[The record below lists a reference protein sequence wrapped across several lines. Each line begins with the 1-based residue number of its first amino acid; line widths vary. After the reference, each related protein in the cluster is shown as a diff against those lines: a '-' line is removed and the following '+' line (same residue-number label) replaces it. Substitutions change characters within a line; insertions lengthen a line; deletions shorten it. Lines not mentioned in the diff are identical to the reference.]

1 MANPVSWFEIATFDI
16 ERAKTFYEKVFLR
29 KFKYMEVNGEKLYIF
44 DADYEGYGSGGA
56 LIESKTF
63 KPSTESGIIIYFSS
77 EDVAIEAARVE
88 DAGGKLIQGKTSLG
102 DPGFIA
108 QFVDTE
114 GNKIGLYS
122 GK

>member
-1 MANPVSWFEIATFDI
+1 MTNPVSWFEIATSNL
-16 ERAKTFYEKVFLR
+16 ERAKTFYEKVFQR
-29 KFKYMEVNGEKLYIF
+29 EFKFMEVNGEKLYIF

-63 KPSTESGIIIYFSS
+63 RPSTESGTMIYFSS

-88 DAGGKLIQGKTSLG
+88 AAGGKLIQEKTSLG

-108 QFVDTE
+108 QFIDTE